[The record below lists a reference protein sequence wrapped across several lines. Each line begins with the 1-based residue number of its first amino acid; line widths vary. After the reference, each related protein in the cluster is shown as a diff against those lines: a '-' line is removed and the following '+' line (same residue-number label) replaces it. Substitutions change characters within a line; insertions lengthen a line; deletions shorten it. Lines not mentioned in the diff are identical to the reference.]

1 MPATGT
7 TSRPGEASCASS
19 SSGSSPGLG
28 GDQHPVVRRA
38 GRHAEHAG
46 LGRPDPRPRQA
57 GAGEVGGA
65 EPDQVRLELD
75 AHHPPL
81 RAGQVREQRGGPP
94 GAAAHVE
101 HPVAG
106 PHLRAAAASSATVRG
121 WLQVWP
127 CPRSSGPSYDAR
139 RTWCGGRNP
148 ARGTDSN
155 ASLTA
160 STPPV
165 NRASAAAGRT
175 STCGRRTRGSPGAAS
190 SSAPAAARRSRRA
203 GSRSSPAAR
212 PRSAA
217 RAASRTRG
225 RRPARCPT
233 RRRRRRSSWG
243 AGSSPTGRGP

>member
-19 SSGSSPGLG
+19 ACGSSSGLG

-46 LGRPDPRPRQA
+46 LGRPDPRPRLA

-106 PHLRAAAASSATVRG
+106 AHLQQPQHVGHRPRLAAGLAVPEVQRAVVRRAPDLVRRQEPRPGHGLERFADGVHASSQPRFGGLGKNIDVRAAY
-121 WLQVWP
+121 
-127 CPRSSGPSYDAR
+127 SG
-139 RTWCGGRNP
+139 
-148 ARGTDSN
+148 
-155 ASLTA
+155 
-160 STPPV
+160 
-165 NRASAAAGRT
+165 
-175 STCGRRTRGSPGAAS
+175 
-190 SSAPAAARRSRRA
+190 
-203 GSRSSPAAR
+203 
-212 PRSAA
+212 
-217 RAASRTRG
+217 
-225 RRPARCPT
+225 
-233 RRRRRRSSWG
+233 
-243 AGSSPTGRGP
+243 